1 MIYIYIYIYNKID
14 IKSGTTSAV
23 LTQFWRNG
31 WHLWLLHV
39 FWRRMDTPPTNKP
52 QCRKGR
58 GGGMTCCTSLRSRTF
73 LRRWAVSNPCFKFP
87 TGCRWMAWTHAARMP
102 PRPKLKAKV
111 FLHPWQR
118 QVPRGRLIL
127 RRKILVVKWLW
138 YRVFFVGVFV
148 NRTRT

>member
-1 MIYIYIYIYNKID
+1 MIYNKID

-31 WHLWLLHV
+31 WHLRLLQFFGGGWTHH
-39 FWRRMDTPPTNKP
+39 RQTN
-52 QCRKGR
+52 RSVAR
-58 GGGMTCCTSLRSRTF
+58 GDRGGMTCCTSLRSRTF

-127 RRKILVVKWLW
+127 RRKNVVVKWLW
-138 YRVFFVGVFV
+138 YRAFFVGVFV
-148 NRTRT
+148 NRT